1 MVEDHGYDKRLAS
14 ALQLTT
20 LLLFLCFS
28 VFLQGGLVFG
38 GQCPGSRVAWT
49 WYGLVY

>member
-20 LLLFLCFS
+20 LLLFLCF
-28 VFLQGGLVFG
+28 LVFFA
-38 GQCPGSRVAWT
+38 R
-49 WYGLVY
+49 WYGEVVIVQDPGRLGL